1 MKQKR
6 ILPVALGS
14 EPAELVLKNASY
26 LNVFT
31 GEFLTADIAISAGRI
46 AGVGSYH
53 GKAEIDC
60 TGKTVVPGFVDSHIH
75 IESTLLAP
83 AAFARAVAPHGTT
96 AVVTDPHEIANV
108 CGENG
113 IQYMLR
119 ATRGLPLDVFFM
131 IPSCVP
137 CSPFDEN
144 GCTLGTETVR
154 RFMTEE
160 RVLGL
165 AEMMN
170 YPGVLSEDATT
181 LEKIDCALAEGGMV
195 DGHAP
200 GLSGERLNAYIGCGV
215 TSDHEAVAYEEALE
229 KLRLGQWIMIR
240 EGTAA
245 HNLAALAPLLQGDS
259 FHRCLLCC
267 DDVHPGTLVT
277 DGHMDRIVRRAIA
290 LGANPAHA
298 FIAASFNAAQRFGLS
313 DTGAIAPGYFADL
326 VLLSDRD
333 AVAVEAVYK
342 RGSLVARNGALTKP
356 LSESVAAG
364 RKAVSGT
371 VRVGDFS
378 AASLDTH
385 GKPLPVIGLVPHEL
399 ITVDSGMAD
408 AVRVE
413 DDLLKLAVIERHKGT
428 GHTGL
433 CFLKGYGLKSGA
445 VATTVA
451 HDSHN
456 IIVVGTNDSDM
467 ALAVDTLRQNGGGI
481 VVADGGEIRAE
492 LTLPIAGLMCDL
504 DAEEAE
510 AGLARVRDAA
520 YALGASR
527 EIDPLMTLSF
537 MSLPVIPHR
546 KLTTLGVVDVD
557 AFRLIR

>member
-14 EPAELVLKNASY
+14 EPAELVLKNAEY

-31 GEFLTADIAISAGRI
+31 GEFLTADIAVSGGRV
-46 AGVGSYH
+46 AGVGSYR

-60 TGKTVVPGFVDSHIH
+60 KGKTVVPGFIDSHIH
-75 IESTLLAP
+75 LESSMLSP

-96 AVVTDPHEIANV
+96 AAVADPHEIANV

-119 ATRGLPLDVFFM
+119 ATRGLPVDIFFM

-137 CSPFDEN
+137 CSQFDEN

-170 YPGVLSEDATT
+170 YPGVLFEDPAT

-200 GLSGERLNAYIGCGV
+200 GLTGAQLNAYVGAGI
-215 TSDHEAVAYEEALE
+215 TSDHEATSYGEALE

-245 HNLAALAPLLQGDS
+245 RNLEALAPLLDGDS
-259 FHRCLLCC
+259 FRRCLLCC
-267 DDVHPGTLVT
+267 DDVHPGTLVG
-277 DGHMDRIVRRAIA
+277 DGHIDRIVRRAIA

-313 DTGAIAPGYFADL
+313 DTGAVAPGYFADL

-333 AVAVEAVYK
+333 SVAVEAVYK
-342 RGSLVARNGALTKP
+342 RGSLVARDGALTKEIAEN
-356 LSESVAAG
+356 SAAG

-371 VRVGDFS
+371 VRVGEFS
-378 AASLDTH
+378 AAKLDTH
-385 GKPLPVIGLVPHEL
+385 GRQLPVIGLVPHEL
-399 ITVDSGMAD
+399 ITTDEGFACEVSA
-408 AVRVE
+408 E
-413 DDLLKLAVIERHKGT
+413 NDLVKLAVIERHKAT
-428 GHTGL
+428 GHVGL

-456 IIVVGTNDSDM
+456 VIAAGMNDADM
-467 ALAVDTLRQNGGGI
+467 ALAVERLKACGGGM
-481 VVADGGEIRAE
+481 VVVDGGEVKAE
-492 LTLPIAGLMCDL
+492 LPLPIAGLMCDL
-504 DAEEAE
+504 GAQEAE
-510 AGLARVRDAA
+510 IALTRVKDAA
-520 YALGASR
+520 YALGASHD
-527 EIDPLMTLSF
+527 IDPLMTLSF

-557 AFRLIR
+557 AFKLI

>member
-14 EPAELVLKNASY
+14 EPAELVLRNVET

-31 GEFLTADIAISAGRI
+31 GEFLTGDIAIAGGRV
-46 AGVGSYH
+46 AGVGRYH

-60 TGKTVVPGFVDSHIH
+60 AGKTAVPGFIDSHIH
-75 IESTLLAP
+75 MESSMLSP
-83 AAFARAVAPHGTT
+83 AQFARAAAPHGTT
-96 AVVTDPHEIANV
+96 AIVTDPHEIANV

-131 IPSCVP
+131 VPSCVP
-137 CSPFDEN
+137 CSQFDEN
-144 GCTLGTETVR
+144 GCTLGTETIR
-154 RFMTEE
+154 RFLTEE

-170 YPGVLSEDATT
+170 YPGVLYEDPAT
-181 LEKIDCALAEGGMV
+181 LEKIDCALDEGGMV

-200 GLSGERLNAYIGCGV
+200 GLTGRQLNAYIGAGV
-215 TSDHEAVAYEEALE
+215 TSDHEATCYEEALE

-245 HNLAALAPLLQGDS
+245 RNLDALYPLLQGDS
-259 FHRCLLCC
+259 FRRCLFCC
-267 DDVHPGTLVT
+267 DDVHPGELLE
-277 DGHMDRIVRRAIA
+277 DGHIDRIVRRAIA
-290 LGANPAHA
+290 RGANPAHA
-298 FIAASFNAAQRFGLS
+298 FIAASFNAAQRFGLG

-326 VLLSDRD
+326 VLLSDREN
-333 AVAVEAVYK
+333 VTVEAVYK
-342 RGSLVARNGALTKP
+342 RGSLVAMDGELVRPVEEPK
-356 LSESVAAG
+356 AAG

-378 AASLDTH
+378 AEKLDAH
-385 GKPLPVIGLVPHEL
+385 GTALPVIGLVAHEL
-399 ITVDSGMAD
+399 ITTDEGRAEAVDTERD
-408 AVRVE
+408 IV
-413 DDLLKLAVIERHKGT
+413 KLAVIERHHET
-428 GHTGL
+428 GHIGL
-433 CFLKGYGLKSGA
+433 CYLKGYGLKSGA

-456 IIVVGTNDSDM
+456 VIVAGTNDADM
-467 ALAVDTLRQNGGGI
+467 ALAVETLKACGGGMA
-481 VVADGGEIRAE
+481 VVDGGRVKAE
-492 LTLPIAGLMCDL
+492 LALPIAGLMCDL

-510 AGLARVRDAA
+510 AALSRVKDAA
-520 YALGASR
+520 YALGASH

-557 AFRLIR
+557 AFRLV

>member
-14 EPAELVLKNASY
+14 EPAELVLKNVEY

-31 GEFLTADIAISAGRI
+31 GEFLTGDIAIAGGRV
-46 AGVGSYH
+46 AGVGRYR

-60 TGKTVVPGFVDSHIH
+60 SGKTVVPGFIDSHIH
-75 IESTLLAP
+75 MESSMLSP
-83 AAFARAVAPHGTT
+83 AQFARAAAPHGTT
-96 AVVTDPHEIANV
+96 AIVTDPHEIANV

-131 IPSCVP
+131 VPSCVP
-137 CSPFDEN
+137 CSQFDEN
-144 GCTLGTETVR
+144 GCTLGTETIR
-154 RFMTEE
+154 RFLTEE

-170 YPGVLSEDATT
+170 YPGVLYEDPAT

-200 GLSGERLNAYIGCGV
+200 GLTDKQLNAYIGAGV
-215 TSDHEAVAYEEALE
+215 TSDHEATSYEEALE

-245 HNLAALAPLLQGDS
+245 RNLKALYPLLQGDS
-259 FHRCLLCC
+259 FRRCLFCC
-267 DDVHPGTLVT
+267 DDVHPGELMEE
-277 DGHMDRIVRRAIA
+277 GHIDRIVRRAIA

-298 FIAASFNAAQRFGLS
+298 FIAASFNAAQRFGLG

-326 VLLSDRD
+326 VLLSDRES
-333 AVAVEAVYK
+333 VTVEAVYK
-342 RGSLVARNGALTKP
+342 RGSLAAMDGALVRPVEEPK
-356 LSESVAAG
+356 AAG

-378 AASLDTH
+378 AEKLDAH
-385 GKPLPVIGLVPHEL
+385 GKALPVIGLVAHEL
-399 ITVDSGMAD
+399 ITTDAGRAEAVDTERD
-408 AVRVE
+408 IV
-413 DDLLKLAVIERHKGT
+413 KLAVIERHHET
-428 GHTGL
+428 GHVGL
-433 CFLKGYGLKSGA
+433 CYLKGYGLKSGA

-456 IIVVGTNDSDM
+456 VIVAGTTDADM
-467 ALAVDTLRQNGGGI
+467 ALAVETLKACGGGMA
-481 VVADGGEIRAE
+481 VVDGGKVKAE
-492 LTLPIAGLMCDL
+492 LALPIAGLMCDL
-504 DAEEAE
+504 EAEEAE
-510 AGLARVRDAA
+510 AALSRVKDAA
-520 YALGASR
+520 YALGASH

-557 AFRLIR
+557 AFRLV

>member
-14 EPAELVLKNASY
+14 EPAELVLKNVET

-31 GEFLTADIAISAGRI
+31 GEFLTGDIAIAGGRV
-46 AGVGSYH
+46 AGVGRYH

-60 TGKTVVPGFVDSHIH
+60 AGKTAVPGFIDSHIH
-75 IESTLLAP
+75 MESSMLSP
-83 AAFARAVAPHGTT
+83 AQFARAAAPHGTT
-96 AVVTDPHEIANV
+96 AIVTDPHEIANV

-131 IPSCVP
+131 VPSCVP
-137 CSPFDEN
+137 CSQFDEN
-144 GCTLGTETVR
+144 GCTLGTETIR
-154 RFMTEE
+154 RFLTEE

-170 YPGVLSEDATT
+170 YPGVLYEDPAT

-200 GLSGERLNAYIGCGV
+200 GLTGRQLNAYIGAGV
-215 TSDHEAVAYEEALE
+215 TSDHEATCYEEALE

-245 HNLAALAPLLQGDS
+245 RNLDALYPLLQGDS
-259 FHRCLLCC
+259 FRRCLFCC
-267 DDVHPGTLVT
+267 DDVHPGELLE
-277 DGHMDRIVRRAIA
+277 DGHIDRIVRRAIA
-290 LGANPAHA
+290 RGANPAHA
-298 FIAASFNAAQRFGLS
+298 FIAASFNAAQRFGLG

-326 VLLSDRD
+326 VLLSDREN
-333 AVAVEAVYK
+333 VTVEAVYK
-342 RGSLVARNGALTKP
+342 RGSLVAMDGELVRPVEEPK
-356 LSESVAAG
+356 AAG

-371 VRVGDFS
+371 VRVGDFRVEK
-378 AASLDTH
+378 LDAH
-385 GKPLPVIGLVPHEL
+385 GKALPVIGLVAHEL
-399 ITVDSGMAD
+399 ITSDEGRAEAVDTEWD
-408 AVRVE
+408 IV
-413 DDLLKLAVIERHKGT
+413 KLAVIERHHET
-428 GHTGL
+428 GHIGL
-433 CFLKGYGLKSGA
+433 CYLKGYGLKSGA

-456 IIVVGTNDSDM
+456 VIVAGTNDADM
-467 ALAVDTLRQNGGGI
+467 ALAVETLKACGGGMA
-481 VVADGGEIRAE
+481 VVDGGRVKAE
-492 LTLPIAGLMCDL
+492 LALPIAGLMCDL

-510 AGLARVRDAA
+510 AALSRVKDAA
-520 YALGASR
+520 YALGASH

-557 AFRLIR
+557 AFRLV

>member
-14 EPAELVLKNASY
+14 EPAELVLKNAEY

-31 GEFLTADIAISAGRI
+31 GEFLTADIAVSGGRV
-46 AGVGSYH
+46 AGVGSYR

-60 TGKTVVPGFVDSHIH
+60 TGKTVVPGFIDSHIH
-75 IESTLLAP
+75 LESSMLSP

-96 AVVTDPHEIANV
+96 AAVADPHEIANV

-119 ATRGLPLDVFFM
+119 ATRGLPVDIFFM

-137 CSPFDEN
+137 CSQFDEN

-170 YPGVLSEDATT
+170 YPGVLFEDPAT

-200 GLSGERLNAYIGCGV
+200 GLTGAQLNAYVGAGI
-215 TSDHEAVAYEEALE
+215 TSDHEATSYGEALE

-245 HNLAALAPLLQGDS
+245 RNLEALAPLLDGDS
-259 FHRCLLCC
+259 FRRCLLCC
-267 DDVHPGTLVT
+267 DDVHPGTLVG
-277 DGHMDRIVRRAIA
+277 DGHIDRIVRRAIA

-313 DTGAIAPGYFADL
+313 DTGAVAPGYFADL

-333 AVAVEAVYK
+333 SVAVEAVYK
-342 RGSLVARNGALTKP
+342 RGSLVARDGALTKEIAEN
-356 LSESVAAG
+356 SAAG

-371 VRVGDFS
+371 VRVGEFS
-378 AASLDTH
+378 AAKLDTH
-385 GKPLPVIGLVPHEL
+385 GRQLPVIGLVPHEL
-399 ITVDSGMAD
+399 ITTDEGFACEVSA
-408 AVRVE
+408 E
-413 DDLLKLAVIERHKGT
+413 NDLVKLAVIERHKAT
-428 GHTGL
+428 GHVGL

-456 IIVVGTNDSDM
+456 VIAAGMNDADM
-467 ALAVDTLRQNGGGI
+467 ALAVERLKACGGGM
-481 VVADGGEIRAE
+481 VVVDGGEVKAE
-492 LTLPIAGLMCDL
+492 LPLPIAGLMCDL
-504 DAEEAE
+504 GAQEA
-510 AGLARVRDAA
+510 
-520 YALGASR
+520 
-527 EIDPLMTLSF
+527 
-537 MSLPVIPHR
+537 
-546 KLTTLGVVDVD
+546 
-557 AFRLIR
+557 

>member
-14 EPAELVLKNASY
+14 EPAELVLKNAEY

-31 GEFLTADIAISAGRI
+31 GEFLTADIAVSGGRV
-46 AGVGSYH
+46 AGVGSYR

-60 TGKTVVPGFVDSHIH
+60 TGKTVVPGFIDSHIH
-75 IESTLLAP
+75 LESSMLSP

-96 AVVTDPHEIANV
+96 AAVADPHEIANV

-119 ATRGLPLDVFFM
+119 ATRDLPVDIFLM

-137 CSPFDEN
+137 CSQFDEN

-170 YPGVLSEDATT
+170 YPGVLFEDPAT

-200 GLSGERLNAYIGCGV
+200 GLTGAQLNAYVGAGI
-215 TSDHEAVAYEEALE
+215 TSDHEATSYGEALE

-245 HNLAALAPLLQGDS
+245 RNLEALAPLLDGDS
-259 FHRCLLCC
+259 FRRCLLCC
-267 DDVHPGTLVT
+267 DDVHPGTLVG
-277 DGHMDRIVRRAIA
+277 DGHIDRIVRRAIA

-313 DTGAIAPGYFADL
+313 DTGAVAPGYFADL

-333 AVAVEAVYK
+333 SVAVEAVYK
-342 RGSLVARNGALTKP
+342 RGSLVARDGALTKEIAEN
-356 LSESVAAG
+356 SAAG

-371 VRVGDFS
+371 VRVGEFS
-378 AASLDTH
+378 AAKLDTH
-385 GKPLPVIGLVPHEL
+385 GRQLPVIGLVPHEL
-399 ITVDSGMAD
+399 ITTDEGFACEVSA
-408 AVRVE
+408 E
-413 DDLLKLAVIERHKGT
+413 NDLVKLAVIERHKAT
-428 GHTGL
+428 GHVGL

-456 IIVVGTNDSDM
+456 VIAAGMNDADM
-467 ALAVDTLRQNGGGI
+467 ALAVERLKACGGGM
-481 VVADGGEIRAE
+481 VVVDGGEVKAE
-492 LTLPIAGLMCDL
+492 LPLPIAGLMCDL
-504 DAEEAE
+504 GAQEAE
-510 AGLARVRDAA
+510 IALTRVKDAA
-520 YALGASR
+520 YALGASHD
-527 EIDPLMTLSF
+527 IDPLMTLSF

-557 AFRLIR
+557 AFKLI

>member
-14 EPAELVLKNASY
+14 EPAELVLKNVEY

-31 GEFLTADIAISAGRI
+31 GEFLTGDIAIAGGRV
-46 AGVGSYH
+46 AGVGRYR

-60 TGKTVVPGFVDSHIH
+60 SGKTVVPGFIDSHIH
-75 IESTLLAP
+75 MESSMLSP
-83 AAFARAVAPHGTT
+83 AQFARAAAPHGTT
-96 AVVTDPHEIANV
+96 AIVTDPHEIANV

-131 IPSCVP
+131 VPSCVP
-137 CSPFDEN
+137 CSQFDEN
-144 GCTLGTETVR
+144 GCTLGTETIR
-154 RFMTEE
+154 RFLTEE

-170 YPGVLSEDATT
+170 YPGVLCEDPAT

-200 GLSGERLNAYIGCGV
+200 GLTDKQLNAYIGVGV
-215 TSDHEAVAYEEALE
+215 TSDHEATSYEEALE

-245 HNLAALAPLLQGDS
+245 RNLDALYPLLQGDS
-259 FHRCLLCC
+259 FRRCLFCC
-267 DDVHPGTLVT
+267 DDVHPGELLEE
-277 DGHMDRIVRRAIA
+277 GHIDRIVRRAIA

-298 FIAASFNAAQRFGLS
+298 FIAASFNAAQRFGLG

-326 VLLSDRD
+326 VLLSDREN
-333 AVAVEAVYK
+333 VTVEAVYK
-342 RGSLVARNGALTKP
+342 RGSLAAMDGALVRPVEEPK
-356 LSESVAAG
+356 AAG

-378 AASLDTH
+378 AEKLDAH
-385 GKPLPVIGLVPHEL
+385 GKALPVIGLVAHEL
-399 ITVDSGMAD
+399 ITTDAGRAEAVDTERD
-408 AVRVE
+408 IV
-413 DDLLKLAVIERHKGT
+413 KLAVIERHHET
-428 GHTGL
+428 GHVGL
-433 CFLKGYGLKSGA
+433 CYLKGYGLKSGA

-456 IIVVGTNDSDM
+456 VIVAGTNDADM
-467 ALAVDTLRQNGGGI
+467 ALAVETLRACGGGMA
-481 VVADGGEIRAE
+481 VVDGGKVKAE
-492 LTLPIAGLMCDL
+492 LALPIAGLMCDL

-510 AGLARVRDAA
+510 AALSRVKDAA
-520 YALGASR
+520 YALGASH

-557 AFRLIR
+557 AFRLV

>member
-14 EPAELVLKNASY
+14 EPAELVLRNVEY

-31 GEFLTADIAISAGRI
+31 GEFLTGDIAIAGGRV
-46 AGVGSYH
+46 AGVGRYH

-60 TGKTVVPGFVDSHIH
+60 AGKTAVPGFIDSHIH
-75 IESTLLAP
+75 MESSMLSP
-83 AAFARAVAPHGTT
+83 AQFARVAAPHGTT
-96 AVVTDPHEIANV
+96 AIVTDPHEIANV

-131 IPSCVP
+131 VSSCVP
-137 CSPFDEN
+137 CSQFDEN
-144 GCTLGTETVR
+144 GCTLGTETIR
-154 RFMTEE
+154 RFLTEE

-170 YPGVLSEDATT
+170 YPGVLCEDPAT

-200 GLSGERLNAYIGCGV
+200 GLTGRQLNAYIGAGV
-215 TSDHEAVAYEEALE
+215 TSDHEATCYEEALE

-245 HNLAALAPLLQGDS
+245 RNLDALYPLLQGDS
-259 FHRCLLCC
+259 FRRCLFCC
-267 DDVHPGTLVT
+267 DDVHPGELLE
-277 DGHMDRIVRRAIA
+277 DGHIDRIVRRAIA
-290 LGANPAHA
+290 RGANPAHA
-298 FIAASFNAAQRFGLS
+298 FIAASFNAAQRFGLG

-326 VLLSDRD
+326 VLLSDREN
-333 AVAVEAVYK
+333 VTVEAVYK
-342 RGSLVARNGALTKP
+342 RGSLVAMDGELVRPVEEPK
-356 LSESVAAG
+356 AAG

-378 AASLDTH
+378 AEKLDAH
-385 GKPLPVIGLVPHEL
+385 GKALPVIGLVAHEL
-399 ITVDSGMAD
+399 ITTDEGRAEAVDTERD
-408 AVRVE
+408 IV
-413 DDLLKLAVIERHKGT
+413 KLAVIERHHET
-428 GHTGL
+428 GHIGL
-433 CFLKGYGLKSGA
+433 CYLKGYGLKSGA

-456 IIVVGTNDSDM
+456 VIVAGTNDADM
-467 ALAVDTLRQNGGGI
+467 ALAVETLKACGGGMA
-481 VVADGGEIRAE
+481 VVDGGRVKAE
-492 LTLPIAGLMCDL
+492 LALPIAGLMCDL

-510 AGLARVRDAA
+510 AALSRVKDAA
-520 YALGASR
+520 YALGASH

-557 AFRLIR
+557 AFRLV

>member
-14 EPAELVLKNASY
+14 EPAELVLKNVEY

-31 GEFLTADIAISAGRI
+31 GEFLTGDIAIAGGRV
-46 AGVGSYH
+46 AGVGRYH

-60 TGKTVVPGFVDSHIH
+60 AGKTAVPGFIDSHIH
-75 IESTLLAP
+75 MESSMLSP
-83 AAFARAVAPHGTT
+83 AQFARAAAPHGTT
-96 AVVTDPHEIANV
+96 AIVTDPHEIANV

-131 IPSCVP
+131 VPSCVP
-137 CSPFDEN
+137 CSQFDEN
-144 GCTLGTETVR
+144 GCTLGTETIR
-154 RFMTEE
+154 RFLTEE

-170 YPGVLSEDATT
+170 YPGVLYEDPAA

-200 GLSGERLNAYIGCGV
+200 GLTGRQLNAYIGAGV
-215 TSDHEAVAYEEALE
+215 TSDHEATCYEEALE

-245 HNLAALAPLLQGDS
+245 RNLDALYPLLQGDS
-259 FHRCLLCC
+259 FRRCLFCC
-267 DDVHPGTLVT
+267 DDVHPGELLE
-277 DGHMDRIVRRAIA
+277 DGHIDRIVRRAIA
-290 LGANPAHA
+290 RGANPAHA
-298 FIAASFNAAQRFGLS
+298 FIAASFNAAQRFGLG

-326 VLLSDRD
+326 VLLSDREN
-333 AVAVEAVYK
+333 VTVEAVYK
-342 RGSLVARNGALTKP
+342 RGSLVAMDGELVRPVEEPK
-356 LSESVAAG
+356 AAG

-378 AASLDTH
+378 VEKLNAH
-385 GKPLPVIGLVPHEL
+385 GKALPVIGLVAHEL
-399 ITVDSGMAD
+399 ITTDEGRAEAVDTERD
-408 AVRVE
+408 IV
-413 DDLLKLAVIERHKGT
+413 KLAVIERHHET
-428 GHTGL
+428 GHIGL
-433 CFLKGYGLKSGA
+433 CYLKGYGLKSGA

-456 IIVVGTNDSDM
+456 VIVAGTNDADM
-467 ALAVDTLRQNGGGI
+467 ALAVETLKACGGGMA
-481 VVADGGEIRAE
+481 VVDGGRVKAE
-492 LTLPIAGLMCDL
+492 LALPIAGLMCDL

-510 AGLARVRDAA
+510 AALSRVKDAA
-520 YALGASR
+520 YALGASH

-557 AFRLIR
+557 AFRLV